1 VDHEQSHAR
10 SLYFATDSKEK
21 LPQLVHHQSPFALF
35 HHQQQTRSIH
45 HQTDSACLI
54 PPTEKKK
61 DLQKSISK
69 VMNGQSI
76 NEKTTIGRKNISTPR
91 ARHTSFYNN
100 KVLPIYSTLER
111 LMGQAVGG

>member
-10 SLYFATDSKEK
+10 SIYFATDSKEK
-21 LPQLVHHQSPFALF
+21 LAQLVHHQSPFALF

-54 PPTEKKK
+54 PPTEKKRSTEFNK
-61 DLQKSISK
+61 
-69 VMNGQSI
+69 QSDERPI
-76 NEKTTIGRKNISTPR
+76 HQRKNNHWKKKYLYNAR

-100 KVLPIYSTLER
+100 KVLLIYSTLER